1 MKKQTTN
8 RIMLAAPGSGSGKT
22 TVTCALLK
30 VLKDRGMDVAGF
42 KCGPDYI
49 DPLFHKKIL
58 GVESRNL
65 DTFFAGEEGVR
76 KILSTCSAGVAVI
89 EGVMGL
95 YDGLSVS
102 ETKGSAYEIADL
114 TDTPIILVV
123 DASGIGRTVISLI
136 KGMLLDDTKKLIR
149 GVILNRITESFYEKL
164 KPVLEDEITSLRD
177 DVKLHGFLPKDPGIG
192 IKSRHLGLMLP
203 GEIDD
208 IKERIEIASSLLEAH
223 VDLDGLLTLMDNL
236 VDADGQ
242 ESMPEDKMDVDGS
255 TSLTQEPEESDG
267 RAMLTEDMDPN
278 KSELAEQEAGSIVMS
293 DTVCAISS
301 GPELTLAVAYDEAFC
316 FYYKENL
323 EMFEKLGVK
332 IRYFSPLHDEE
343 LFEDADGILLGG
355 GYPENHLERL
365 SNNTGMRASIK
376 EAIENKIPSLAE
388 CGGFM
393 YLHRT
398 IADREGREFEMAGV
412 IDGACFFSGHLVRFG
427 YLEVAAVN
435 SSPETALHILPE
447 THVTQESDIGYNNK
461 VEPDLLKSMVG
472 LRGHEFH
479 YYESSKNGEALR
491 VCKPDRSME
500 RNCMVS
506 ESGGIWGFLHFYY
519 PSAPDFVKAF
529 AGRMKEYKSMKEVQ
543 SGKQQ

>member
-1 MKKQTTN
+1 MQTMNSQRIN
-8 RIMLAAPGSGSGKT
+8 RIMLAAPRSGSGKT

-76 KILSTCSAGVAVI
+76 KTLSACPAGVAVI

-95 YDGLSVS
+95 YDGLSAS

-114 TDTPIILVV
+114 ADASIILVV

-136 KGMLLDDTKKLIR
+136 KGMLLDDPKGLIR

-164 KPVLEDEITSLRD
+164 RPVLEDEITSVRSD
-177 DVKLHGFLPKDPGIG
+177 IKLLGFLPKDPRIG

-208 IKERIEIASSLLEAH
+208 IKQRIEIASALMEEH
-223 VDLDGLLTLMDNL
+223 VDVDGLLSLAGDH

-242 ESMPEDKMDVDGS
+242 ETMSEDKADMEDS
-255 TSLTQEPEESDG
+255 TSLTQQK
-267 RAMLTEDMDPN
+267 R
-278 KSELAEQEAGSIVMS
+278 SIALRN
-293 DTVCAISS
+293 TVSIISS
-301 GPELTLAVAYDEAFC
+301 ESELTLAVAYDEAFC

-332 IRYFSPLHDEE
+332 IRYFSPLHDKA
-343 LFEDADGILLGG
+343 LFEEADGILLGG

-376 EAIENKIPSLAE
+376 DAIENKIPSLAE

-427 YLEVAAVN
+427 YLEVAAIN
-435 SSPETALHILPE
+435 ASTKTAFPIPAETR
-447 THVTQESDIGYNNK
+447 VTQERDMAYNDTG
-461 VEPDLLKSMVG
+461 EPDLLKSMVG

-491 VCKPDRSME
+491 VCKPDHSME
-500 RNCMVS
+500 RNCMIS
-506 ESGGIWGFLHFYY
+506 ESGGIWGFPHFYY

-529 AGRMKEYKSMKEVQ
+529 AKRMKEYKSMKEVQ
-543 SGKQQ
+543 SGKQ